1 MLKGLISDM
10 DIGQD
15 AVRPADEGVS
25 AKAFFYMPIRIT
37 LPVNLIDPTE
47 KVE

>member
-15 AVRPADEGVS
+15 AVRPAQEGVS